1 MAAADGMRF
10 VVPVKSLHAGP
21 NPKYFNQKKGVTW
34 YNLLS
39 NKMAGLND
47 IPVPGTLK
55 DSLSLLEVVVEQQ
68 TDIQPSEIMTDTGAY
83 SDVVFGL
90 FRLLGYRFSP
100 RLSDI
105 GGQRFWR
112 VDPEADYGELNATS
126 SNRIRLNK
134 IALNWE
140 DILRFVGSLQLGK
153 LSARN
158 AMRVLQSNGQQTS
171 LSKAIAEIGRIDKTI
186 HLLTYIDDIE
196 KRRMIL
202 KQLNRVE
209 SRHNL
214 AREVFHGRRGELRKK
229 YREGQED
236 QLGSLGLVLNMIVYW
251 NALYMQKV
259 VDLLKEEGYPVN
271 DEDISRVLPSLFGH
285 INMNGK
291 YSFHVSEEV
300 KKGELRPLRGEQKE
314 SEISLS

>member
-1 MAAADGMRF
+1 MC
-10 VVPVKSLHAGP
+10 
-21 NPKYFNQKKGVTW
+21 
-34 YNLLS
+34 
-39 NKMAGLND
+39 
-47 IPVPGTLK
+47 
-55 DSLSLLEVVVEQQ
+55 
-68 TDIQPSEIMTDTGAY
+68 
-83 SDVVFGL
+83 
-90 FRLLGYRFSP
+90 
-100 RLSDI
+100 
-105 GGQRFWR
+105 
-112 VDPEADYGELNATS
+112 
-126 SNRIRLNK
+126 IR
-134 IALNWE
+134 
-140 DILRFVGSLQLGK
+140 DR
-153 LSARN
+153 
-158 AMRVLQSNGQQTS
+158 
-171 LSKAIAEIGRIDKTI
+171 SKAIAEIGRIDKTI